1 VPEPAVAGG
10 DTWRTI
16 DELAALVGAYCWIEQ
31 RIFEVTGAWATGP
44 GPVESHA
51 AELRVWSAATSRRH
65 GNLAGRWAER
75 LPSRA
80 GVESASLVTAP
91 AAPKGLAESFGEL
104 GAMTDLTVGVAAL
117 VETVLPW
124 VSGVYAAHLAV
135 AAAVSEAPVMEVL
148 VGARREASAEIRG
161 GRTLLGRIRE
171 GRTPSGHLGERV
183 KRAFA
188 VPDVSPAVWPG

>member
-1 VPEPAVAGG
+1 VPEPAGAGG
-10 DTWRTI
+10 DSWRTI

-44 GPVESHA
+44 GPVEGDA

-65 GNLAGRWAER
+65 GTLAGRWAER

-80 GVESASLVTAP
+80 GVEPASLVTAP
-91 AAPKGLAESFGEL
+91 AAPKGLAEAFGEL
-104 GAMTDLTVGVAAL
+104 GATTELAMGVAAL

-124 VSGVYAAHLAV
+124 VGGVYSAHLAV
-135 AAAVSEAPVMEVL
+135 AAPVSEATVMEVL

-161 GRTLLGRIRE
+161 GRTLLGRIPE
-171 GRTPSGHLGERV
+171 ARTPSGHLGEAV

-188 VPDVSPAVWPG
+188 VPDVSPAVWAG